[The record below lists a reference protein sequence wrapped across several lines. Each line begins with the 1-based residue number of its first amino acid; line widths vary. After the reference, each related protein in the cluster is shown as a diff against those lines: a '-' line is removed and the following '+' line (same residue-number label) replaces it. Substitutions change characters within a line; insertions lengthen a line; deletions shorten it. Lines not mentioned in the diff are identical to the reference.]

1 MKEEPHIPTDN
12 AREEELS
19 INYRAL
25 LQKCRIHWRWFVASV
40 AVCLAIAFVY
50 IRFTAPMYNVS
61 ASVLIQQEGKK
72 GGLGALSGGALGMLS
87 GLGGVSLSSSFDN
100 ELEIMQSRT
109 LLKKV
114 VTDLGLYISTSQRRL
129 LGYNIPLY
137 KTSPI
142 QVYMSPEEAAAL
154 ESGVKVNTTYTPEG
168 KLTAHIEYTPEGEDE
183 KQEMEKTFDKLPA
196 VLPTPVGVLSFTKND
211 SLLTE
216 MRKGVTGDIRLVTH
230 ITSPVDAAKAYK
242 ENLAVEGGKKTTIAQ
257 VSLPDND
264 KQRAT
269 DFINYLV
276 VCYNQDILD
285 EKGKVALK
293 TGDFIRER
301 MELIN
306 QELGATESEI
316 ARFKEK
322 AGLTNLEADAQLLL
336 QENAKY
342 EQLRI
347 ENQTQIRLI
356 EFLRDYIQNPTNA
369 DEVIPA
375 NVGLKEEKLTTAI
388 DEYNSLLA
396 ERRRLLR
403 TSSETNPA
411 VINLNDGIQTL
422 QKSIQTT
429 VASTLKGLQITQNDL
444 DRQMRQFTDRIN
456 SAPQQEREYINLARQ
471 QEIKNRLYLVLL
483 QQREENILSLG
494 LTTDTGRIVE
504 ETLADNSPVT
514 PKKKM
519 VALVALFLGLC
530 IPAGVIFL
538 RDSMGN
544 KIEKCVDIKSLT
556 NVLFLAELPHS
567 QQAPAKHL
575 AVHENQNGLMEEAFR
590 TLRTQLLF
598 QLDTTDKVILFTSAQ
613 GGEGTTFVASH
624 TAASLAFLGKKVV
637 VVDMNL
643 RRPGLPQ
650 YFSLSTDAKGMTDY
664 LNNPKQVRLLDL
676 VQPSAVH
683 ANLDVL
689 PGGALVTNSTELV
702 SQDVFADAILQLKEK
717 YDYVILDTAPLPLV
731 TDTVLIGRTADI
743 CVFVCRAGVT
753 PKSACDYLNTLS
765 REQKFPKLA
774 VLLNDVETF
783 GTPKVY
789 GQQ

>member
-1 MKEEPHIPTDN
+1 MKEEQNIPVNNEQD
-12 AREEELS
+12 ELT
-19 INYRAL
+19 IDYQAL
-25 LQKCRIHWRWFVASV
+25 LQKCLKHWHWFAASV
-40 AVCLAIAFVY
+40 LICLIIAFVY
-50 IRFTAPMYNVS
+50 LRYTAPVYNVS
-61 ASVLIQQEGKK
+61 ASVLIQQKDSK
-72 GGLGALSGGALGMLS
+72 GGLGAALSGGTLGMLS
-87 GLGGVSLSSSFDN
+87 GLGGISFSSNFDN

-114 VTDLGLYISTSQRRL
+114 VTDLGLYISTAQQRIT
-129 LGYNIPLY
+129 GYDIPLY

-142 QVYMSPEEAAAL
+142 QVYLSPEEATAL
-154 ESGVKVNTTYTPEG
+154 ESGVKVSTAYTPEG
-168 KLTAHIEYTPEGEDE
+168 KLTAHIEYVQEE
-183 KQEMEKTFDKLPA
+183 KEQEIEKTFDKLPA
-196 VLPTPVGVLSFTKND
+196 VFPTPVGVLSFTKND

-216 MRKGVTGDIRLVTH
+216 MREEENGDIKL
-230 ITSPVDAAKAYK
+230 ITYINSPIKVAKAYK
-242 ENLAVEGGKKTTIAQ
+242 ENLAIDGGKKTTIAQ
-257 VSLPDND
+257 VSLQDND
-264 KQRAT
+264 KQRAI
-269 DFINYLV
+269 DFVNYLV

-285 EKGKVALK
+285 EKGKVVLK
-293 TGDFIRER
+293 TSDFIRER
-301 MELIN
+301 MEVVN
-306 QELGATESEI
+306 QELSTTESEI
-316 ARFKEK
+316 ADFKQK
-322 AGLTNLEADAQLLL
+322 SGLTDLSADAQLVL
-336 QENAKY
+336 QESAKY
-342 EQLRI
+342 EQLRV
-347 ENQTQIRLI
+347 ENETQIRLV
-356 EFLRDYIQNPTNA
+356 EFLRDYIQNPAHA

-375 NVGLKEEKLTTAI
+375 NVGLKEEKLTAAI

-403 TSSETNPA
+403 TSSESNPA

-429 VASTLKGLQITQNDL
+429 VASTLKGLQIAQNDL
-444 DRQMRQFTDRIN
+444 ERQMRQFTDRIN

-471 QEIKNRLYLVLL
+471 QEIKSRLYLVLL

-504 ETLADNSPVT
+504 ETLADKKPVA
-514 PKKKM
+514 PKKKI
-519 VALVALFLGLC
+519 VALAALFLGLC

-538 RDSMGN
+538 RDSMGS
-544 KIEKCVDIKSLT
+544 KVEKGADIKGLT
-556 NVLFLAELPHS
+556 SVPFLTELPHN
-567 QQAPAKHL
+567 QQNQKGHL
-575 AVHENQNGLMEEAFR
+575 AVRENQNGPMEEAFR
-590 TLRTQLLF
+590 ALRTQLLY
-598 QLDTTDKVILFTSAQ
+598 QLDTTDKIILFASAQ
-613 GGEGTTFVASH
+613 GEEGTTFVASH

-664 LNNPKQVRLLDL
+664 LNAPKQVRLLDL

-689 PGGALVTNSTELV
+689 PGGALATNSTELV
-702 SQDVFADAILQLKEK
+702 GQEAFADAISQLKEK

-774 VLLNDVETF
+774 VLLNDVETY

-789 GQQ
+789 GQK

>member
-1 MKEEPHIPTDN
+1 MNEEQNTPLNNDQDEFTIDYQ
-12 AREEELS
+12 A
-19 INYRAL
+19 IW
-25 LQKCRIHWRWFVASV
+25 QKCIKHWRWFAASV
-40 AVCLAIAFVY
+40 LACLIIAFIY
-50 IRFTAPMYNVS
+50 LRYTAPMYNVT
-61 ASVLIQQEGKK
+61 AGVLIQQKDSK
-72 GGLGALSGGALGMLS
+72 GSLGGLSGGALGMLS
-87 GLGGVSLSSSFDN
+87 GFGGISFSSSFDN

-109 LLKKV
+109 LLKKA
-114 VTDLGLYISTSQRRL
+114 VTDLGLYISTAQRRL
-129 LGYNIPLY
+129 TGYNIPLY

-142 QVYMSPEEAAAL
+142 QVYLSPEEATAL
-154 ESGVKVNTTYTPEG
+154 EGGIKIKTTYTPEG
-168 KLTAHIEYTPEGEDE
+168 KLTAHIEYVQEE
-183 KQEMEKTFDKLPA
+183 KEQEIKKTFDKLPA
-196 VLPTPVGVLSFTKND
+196 IFSTPVGVLSFTKND
-211 SLLTE
+211 SLLAE
-216 MRKGVTGDIRLVTH
+216 MRKKENGNIKL
-230 ITSPVDAAKAYK
+230 ITYINSPIEVAKAYK
-242 ENLAVEGGKKTTIAQ
+242 ESLTIEGGKKTTIAQ
-257 VSLPDND
+257 VSLQNND
-264 KQRAT
+264 KQRAI

-285 EKGKVALK
+285 EKSKVVLQ
-293 TGDFIRER
+293 TSDFIRER
-301 MELIN
+301 MEVVN
-306 QELGATESEI
+306 QELSTTESEI
-316 ARFKEK
+316 ADFKQK
-322 AGLTNLEADAQLLL
+322 SGLTNLSADAQLVL
-336 QENAKY
+336 QESAKY
-342 EQLRI
+342 EQLRV
-347 ENQTQIRLI
+347 ENETQIRLV
-356 EFLRDYIQNPTNA
+356 EFLRDYIQNPAHT

-375 NVGLKEEKLTTAI
+375 NVGLKEEKLTAAI

-403 TSSETNPA
+403 TSSESNPA
-411 VINLNDGIQTL
+411 VISLNDGIQTM

-444 DRQMRQFTDRIN
+444 ERQMRQFTDRIS

-471 QEIKNRLYLVLL
+471 QEIKSRLYLVLL

-504 ETLADNSPVT
+504 ETLADNSPVG
-514 PKKKM
+514 PKKKI
-519 VALVALFLGLC
+519 VALAALFLGLC
-530 IPAGVIFL
+530 IPAGIIFL
-538 RDSMGN
+538 LDQFGTKIGSRSD
-544 KIEKCVDIKSLT
+544 IEKQT
-556 NVLFLAELPHS
+556 NIPFLAELPHN
-567 QQAPAKHL
+567 QQAPTNRLVISEK
-575 AVHENQNGLMEEAFR
+575 QNGPMEEAFR

-598 QLDTTDKVILFTSAQ
+598 QLAITDKVILFTSTQ
-613 GGEGTTFVASH
+613 GEEGTTFVASH

-643 RRPGLPQ
+643 RRPGLPS
-650 YFSLSTDAKGMTDY
+650 YFSLSPDAKGMTDY

-676 VQPSAVH
+676 VQPSAMH

-689 PGGALVTNSTELV
+689 PGGTLVTNSAELV
-702 SQDVFADAILQLKEK
+702 SQDAFADAIRQLKEK

>member
-1 MKEEPHIPTDN
+1 MKEEQNIPMND
-12 AREEELS
+12 EQDELT
-19 INYRAL
+19 IDYRAF
-25 LQKCRIHWRWFVASV
+25 LQKCLKRWRWFAASV
-40 AVCLAIAFVY
+40 LACLIIAFIY
-50 IRFTAPMYNVS
+50 LRYTAPVYNVT
-61 ASVLIQQEGKK
+61 AGVLIQQKDSK
-72 GGLGALSGGALGMLS
+72 GDLGAALSGGALGMLS
-87 GLGGVSLSSSFDN
+87 GLGDVSLSSSFDN

-114 VTDLGLYISTSQRRL
+114 VTDLGLYISTAQQRIT
-129 LGYNIPLY
+129 GYNVPLY

-142 QVYMSPEEAAAL
+142 QVYLSPEEATEL
-154 ESGVKVNTTYTPEG
+154 ESGIKVKTTYTLEG
-168 KLTAHIEYTPEGEDE
+168 KLTAHIEYIQEDE
-183 KQEMEKTFDKLPA
+183 EQEIEKTFDKLPA
-196 VLPTPVGVLSFTKND
+196 VFPTPVGVLSFTKND

-216 MRKGVTGDIRLVTH
+216 IQKKENRDIRL
-230 ITSPVDAAKAYK
+230 ITYINSPIEVAKAYK
-242 ENLAVEGGKKTTIAQ
+242 EKLSIEGGKNTTIAQ
-257 VSLPDND
+257 VGLQDNE
-264 KQRAT
+264 KQRAIN
-269 DFINYLV
+269 FVNYLV
-276 VCYNQDILD
+276 VCYNQDVLD
-285 EKGKVALK
+285 EKSKVVLK
-293 TGDFIRER
+293 TTDFIRER
-301 MELIN
+301 MEVVN
-306 QELGATESEI
+306 QELSTTESEI
-316 ARFKEK
+316 ADFKQK
-322 AGLTNLEADAQLLL
+322 AGLTNISADAELLL
-336 QENAKY
+336 QESAKY

-356 EFLRDYIQNPTNA
+356 EFLRDYIQNPDNA
-369 DEVIPA
+369 NEVIPA

-444 DRQMRQFTDRIN
+444 ERQMRQFTDRIS

-471 QEIKNRLYLVLL
+471 QEIKSRLYLVLL

-504 ETLADNSPVT
+504 ETLADNTPVS
-514 PKKKM
+514 PKKKI
-519 VALVALFLGLC
+519 VALAALFLGLY
-530 IPAGVIFL
+530 IPAGIIFL
-538 RDSMGN
+538 FDLFGTKMGSRSD
-544 KIEKCVDIKSLT
+544 IEKQTNIPFLT
-556 NVLFLAELPHS
+556 ELPHG
-567 QQAPAKHL
+567 QQIKADQL
-575 AVHENQNGLMEEAFR
+575 TVRENQNGLMEETFR
-590 TLRTQLLF
+590 ALRTQLLF
-598 QLDTTDKVILFTSAQ
+598 QLEAADKVILFTSAQ

-643 RRPGLPQ
+643 RRPGLPSC
-650 YFSLSTDAKGMTDY
+650 FSLSTDAKGMTDY

-689 PGGALVTNSTELV
+689 PGGALATNSTELV
-702 SQDVFADAILQLKEK
+702 GQEAFADAIRQLKEK
-717 YDYVILDTAPLPLV
+717 YDYIILDTAPLPLV

-753 PKSACDYLNTLS
+753 PKSTCNYLNTLS

-774 VLLNDVETF
+774 VLLSDVETF

>member
-1 MKEEPHIPTDN
+1 M
-12 AREEELS
+12 REEQNTFIDNTQDD
-19 INYRAL
+19 ININISYL
-25 LQKCRIHWRWFVASV
+25 HFLQKCRKHRRWFIVSMLI
-40 AVCLAIAFVY
+40 CIIIAIAY
-50 IRFTAPMYNVS
+50 IRYTAPVYKVS
-61 ASVLIQQEGKK
+61 TGVLIQQEGKK
-72 GGLGALSGGALGMLS
+72 SSLGGLSGGALSMLS
-87 GLGGVSLSSSFDN
+87 GLGGLSFSSSFDN
-100 ELEIMQSRT
+100 EVEIMQSHT

-114 VTDLGLYISTSQRRL
+114 VTDLGLYISTTQQRIT
-129 LGYNIPLY
+129 GYNVPLY
-137 KTSPI
+137 KTSPV
-142 QVYMSPEEAAAL
+142 QVYLSPEEATQL
-154 ESGVKVNTTYTPEG
+154 ESGVKIKITYTPKG
-168 KLTAHIEYTPEGEDE
+168 KLTAQIKFELEEE
-183 KQEMEKTFDKLPA
+183 EQEIEKTFDKLPA
-196 VLPTPVGVLSFTKND
+196 VFPTPIGVLSFTKND

-216 MRKGVTGDIRLVTH
+216 IRKKKSGDIRL
-230 ITSPVDAAKAYK
+230 ITYINSPIEAAKAYK
-242 ENLAVEGGKKTTIAQ
+242 ENLTMEGVPKTTIAQ
-257 VSLPDND
+257 INLLDTD

-269 DFINYLV
+269 DFVNYLV
-276 VCYNQDILD
+276 VCYNQDALD
-285 EKGKVALK
+285 EKSKVILK

-306 QELGATESEI
+306 KELSTTESEI
-316 ARFKEK
+316 ADFKQK
-322 AGLTNLEADAQLLL
+322 SGLTDITADAQLLL
-336 QENAKY
+336 QESAKY
-342 EQLRI
+342 EQLRV
-347 ENQTQIRLI
+347 ENQTQIRLV
-356 EFLRDYIQNPTNA
+356 EFLRDYIQNPAHA

-375 NVGLKEEKLTTAI
+375 NVGLKEEKLTAAI

-403 TSSETNPA
+403 TSSENNPA

-429 VASTLKGLQITQNDL
+429 VASTLKGLQIAQNDL
-444 DRQMRQFTDRIN
+444 ERQMRQFTDRIN

-471 QEIKNRLYLVLL
+471 QEIKSRLYLILL
-483 QQREENILSLG
+483 QQREENIFSLG

-504 ETLADNSPVT
+504 ETLPEKEPTT
-514 PKKKM
+514 PKKKI
-519 VALVALFLGLC
+519 VALAALFLGLC
-530 IPAGVIFL
+530 IPAGVILLLDQFG
-538 RDSMGN
+538 S
-544 KIEKCVDIKSLT
+544 KIEKRLDIEKQT
-556 NVLFLAELPHS
+556 NMPFLAELPHD
-567 QQAPAKHL
+567 QQAPTNHL
-575 AVHENQNGLMEEAFR
+575 IVRENQNGSMEEAFR

-598 QLDTTDKVILFTSAQ
+598 QLDTADKVILFTSAQ

-664 LNNPKQVRLLDL
+664 LNAPKQVRLLDL

-689 PGGALVTNSTELV
+689 PGGALATNATELV
-702 SQDVFADAILQLKEK
+702 GQEAFADAIRQLKEK

>member
-1 MKEEPHIPTDN
+1 MNEEQNTPLNNDQDEFTIDYQ
-12 AREEELS
+12 A
-19 INYRAL
+19 IW
-25 LQKCRIHWRWFVASV
+25 QKCIKHWRWFAASV
-40 AVCLAIAFVY
+40 LACLIIAFIY
-50 IRFTAPMYNVS
+50 LRYTAPMYNVT
-61 ASVLIQQEGKK
+61 AGVLIQQKDSK
-72 GGLGALSGGALGMLS
+72 GSLGGLSGGALGMLS
-87 GLGGVSLSSSFDN
+87 GFGGISFSSSFDN

-109 LLKKV
+109 LLKKA
-114 VTDLGLYISTSQRRL
+114 VTDLGLYISTAQRRL
-129 LGYNIPLY
+129 TGYNIPLY

-142 QVYMSPEEAAAL
+142 QVYLSPEEATAL
-154 ESGVKVNTTYTPEG
+154 EGGIKIKTTYTPEG
-168 KLTAHIEYTPEGEDE
+168 KLTAHIEYVQEE
-183 KQEMEKTFDKLPA
+183 KEQEIKKTFDKLPA
-196 VLPTPVGVLSFTKND
+196 IFSTPVGVLSFTKND
-211 SLLTE
+211 SLLAE
-216 MRKGVTGDIRLVTH
+216 MRKKENGNIKL
-230 ITSPVDAAKAYK
+230 ITYINSPIEVAKAYK
-242 ENLAVEGGKKTTIAQ
+242 ESLTIEGGKKTTIAQ
-257 VSLPDND
+257 VSLQNND
-264 KQRAT
+264 KQRAI

-285 EKGKVALK
+285 EKSKVVLK
-293 TGDFIRER
+293 TSDFIRER
-301 MELIN
+301 MEVVN
-306 QELGATESEI
+306 QELSTAESEI
-316 ARFKEK
+316 ADFKQK
-322 AGLTNLEADAQLLL
+322 AGLTDISADAELLL
-336 QENAKY
+336 QESAKY

-347 ENQTQIRLI
+347 ENQTQIRLV
-356 EFLRDYIQNPTNA
+356 EFLRDYIQDPAHA

-403 TSSETNPA
+403 TSSENNPA
-411 VINLNDGIQTL
+411 VINLNDGILTM

-444 DRQMRQFTDRIN
+444 ERQMRQFTDRIS

-471 QEIKNRLYLVLL
+471 QEIKSRLYLVLL

-504 ETLADNSPVT
+504 ETLADNAPVS
-514 PKKKM
+514 PKKKI
-519 VALVALFLGLC
+519 VALAALFLGLC

-538 RDSMGN
+538 FDQFGS
-544 KIEKCVDIKSLT
+544 KIGKRSDLEKQS
-556 NVLFLAELPHS
+556 NVPFLAELPHN
-567 QQAPAKHL
+567 QQNQKEHL
-575 AVHENQNGLMEEAFR
+575 AVRENQNGPMEEAFR

-598 QLDTTDKVILFTSAQ
+598 QLDTADKVILFTSAQ
-613 GGEGTTFVASH
+613 GEEGTTFVASH

-650 YFSLSTDAKGMTDY
+650 YFSLPTDAKGMTDY
-664 LNNPKQVRLLDL
+664 LNAPKQVRLLDL

-689 PGGALVTNSTELV
+689 PGGALATNSTELV
-702 SQDVFADAILQLKEK
+702 GQEAFADAIRQLKEK

-774 VLLNDVETF
+774 VLLNDVETY

>member
-1 MKEEPHIPTDN
+1 MKEEQKIPMND
-12 AREEELS
+12 EQDELT
-19 INYRAL
+19 IDYRAF
-25 LQKCRIHWRWFVASV
+25 LQKCLKRWRWFVASV
-40 AVCLAIAFVY
+40 LACLILAFIY
-50 IRFTAPMYNVS
+50 IRYTAPVYNVT
-61 ASVLIQQEGKK
+61 AGVLIQQKDSK
-72 GGLGALSGGALGMLS
+72 GSLGGLSGGALGMLS
-87 GLGGVSLSSSFDN
+87 GLGGISFSSSFDN

-114 VTDLGLYISTSQRRL
+114 VTDLGLYISTAQRRIT
-129 LGYNIPLY
+129 GYNIPLY
-137 KTSPI
+137 KTAPI
-142 QVYMSPEEAAAL
+142 QVYLSPEEATEL
-154 ESGVKVNTTYTPEG
+154 KSGVKVSTTYTPEG
-168 KLTAHIEYTPEGEDE
+168 KLTAHIEYV
-183 KQEMEKTFDKLPA
+183 QEEEEREIEKTFDKLPA
-196 VLPTPVGVLSFTKND
+196 VFPTPIGVLSFTKND

-216 MRKGVTGDIRLVTH
+216 MRKEESGDIRLITH
-230 ITSPVDAAKAYK
+230 INSPIDIAKAYK
-242 ENLAVEGGKKTTIAQ
+242 ENLSIDGGKKTTIAQ
-257 VSLPDND
+257 VSLQDND
-264 KQRAT
+264 KQRAI

-285 EKGKVALK
+285 EKSKVVLK
-293 TGDFIRER
+293 TSDFIRER
-301 MELIN
+301 MEVVN
-306 QELGATESEI
+306 QELSTAESEI
-316 ARFKEK
+316 ADFKQK
-322 AGLTNLEADAQLLL
+322 AGLTNISADAELLL
-336 QENAKY
+336 QESAKY

-356 EFLRDYIQNPTNA
+356 EFLRDYIQNPDNA
-369 DEVIPA
+369 NEVIPA

-702 SQDVFADAILQLKEK
+702 SQDVFADAIRQLKEK

>member
-1 MKEEPHIPTDN
+1 MKEEQNIPVNNEQD
-12 AREEELS
+12 ELT
-19 INYRAL
+19 IDYQAILR
-25 LQKCRIHWRWFVASV
+25 KCVKHWRWF
-40 AVCLAIAFVY
+40 AVCIPACLFVAFVY
-50 IRFTAPMYNVS
+50 LRYTTPVYNVT
-61 ASVLIQQEGKK
+61 AGVLIQQKDSK
-72 GGLGALSGGALGMLS
+72 GGLGAALSGGALGMLS

-114 VTDLGLYISTSQRRL
+114 ITDLGLYISTAQQRST
-129 LGYNIPLY
+129 GYDIPLY

-142 QVYMSPEEAAAL
+142 QVYLSPEEATAL
-154 ESGVKVNTTYTPEG
+154 EGGVKVKTTYTPEG
-168 KLTAHIEYTPEGEDE
+168 KLTAHIEYV
-183 KQEMEKTFDKLPA
+183 QEEEEQEIEKTFDKLPA
-196 VLPTPVGVLSFTKND
+196 VFPTPVGALSFTKND

-216 MRKGVTGDIRLVTH
+216 IRKEEKGNIRLITH
-230 ITSPVDAAKAYK
+230 INSPIEVAKAYK
-242 ENLAVEGGKKTTIAQ
+242 ESLTIEGGKKTTIAQ
-257 VSLPDND
+257 VSLQDND

-269 DFINYLV
+269 DFVNYLV
-276 VCYNQDILD
+276 ACYNQDILD
-285 EKGKVALK
+285 EKSKVVLK
-293 TGDFIRER
+293 TSDFIRER
-301 MELIN
+301 MEVVN
-306 QELGATESEI
+306 QELSSTESEI
-316 ARFKEK
+316 ADFKQK
-322 AGLTNLEADAQLLL
+322 SGLTDLSADAQLVL
-336 QENAKY
+336 QESAKY
-342 EQLRI
+342 EQLRV
-347 ENQTQIRLI
+347 ENQTQIRLV
-356 EFLRDYIQNPTNA
+356 EFLRDYIQDPAHA

-375 NVGLKEEKLTTAI
+375 NVGLQEGKLTAAI

-403 TSSETNPA
+403 TSSESNPA
-411 VINLNDGIQTL
+411 VINLNDGIQTM

-444 DRQMRQFTDRIN
+444 ERQMRQFTDRIS

-471 QEIKNRLYLVLL
+471 QEIKSRLYLILL

-504 ETLADNSPVT
+504 EALPDKDPVS
-514 PKKKM
+514 PKKKII
-519 VALVALFLGLC
+519 ALAALFLGLC
-530 IPAGVIFL
+530 IPAGIIFL
-538 RDSMGN
+538 LDQFGS
-544 KIEKCVDIKSLT
+544 KIEKRSDIEKQAHVPFLT
-556 NVLFLAELPHS
+556 ELPHNLLN
-567 QQAPAKHL
+567 QRDYL
-575 AVHENQNGLMEEAFR
+575 VVRENQNGPIEEAFR

-598 QLDTTDKVILFTSAQ
+598 QLGATDKVILFTSAQ
-613 GGEGTTFVASH
+613 GEEGTTFVASH

-643 RRPGLPQ
+643 RCPGLPQ

-664 LNNPKQVRLLDL
+664 LNAPKQVRLLDL

-689 PGGALVTNSTELV
+689 PGGALVTNSAELV
-702 SQDVFADAILQLKEK
+702 SQEAFADAIRQLKEK

>member
-1 MKEEPHIPTDN
+1 
-12 AREEELS
+12 
-19 INYRAL
+19 
-25 LQKCRIHWRWFVASV
+25 
-40 AVCLAIAFVY
+40 
-50 IRFTAPMYNVS
+50 
-61 ASVLIQQEGKK
+61 
-72 GGLGALSGGALGMLS
+72 MLS
-87 GLGGVSLSSSFDN
+87 GLGGISFSSSFDN

-114 VTDLGLYISTSQRRL
+114 VTDLGLYISTAQRRIT
-129 LGYNIPLY
+129 GYNIPLY
-137 KTSPI
+137 KTAPI
-142 QVYMSPEEAAAL
+142 QVYLSPEEATEL
-154 ESGVKVNTTYTPEG
+154 KSGVKVSTTYTPEG
-168 KLTAHIEYTPEGEDE
+168 KLTAHIEYV
-183 KQEMEKTFDKLPA
+183 QEEEEREIEKTFDKLPA
-196 VLPTPVGVLSFTKND
+196 VFPTPIGVLSFTKND

-216 MRKGVTGDIRLVTH
+216 MRKEESGDIRLITH
-230 ITSPVDAAKAYK
+230 INSPIDIAKAYK
-242 ENLAVEGGKKTTIAQ
+242 ENLSIDGGKKTTIAQ
-257 VSLPDND
+257 VSLQDND
-264 KQRAT
+264 KQRAI

-285 EKGKVALK
+285 EKSKVVLK
-293 TGDFIRER
+293 TSDFIRER
-301 MELIN
+301 MEVVN
-306 QELGATESEI
+306 QELSTAESEI
-316 ARFKEK
+316 ADFKQK
-322 AGLTNLEADAQLLL
+322 AGLTNISADAELLL
-336 QENAKY
+336 QESAKY

-356 EFLRDYIQNPTNA
+356 EFLRDYIQNPDNA
-369 DEVIPA
+369 NEVIPA

-411 VINLNDGIQTL
+411 VINLNDGIQTM

-444 DRQMRQFTDRIN
+444 ERQMRQFTDRIN
-456 SAPQQEREYINLARQ
+456 SAPQQEKEYINLARQ
-471 QEIKNRLYLVLL
+471 QEIKSRLYLVLL

-504 ETLADNSPVT
+504 ETLADNAPVS

-519 VALVALFLGLC
+519 VALAALFLGLC

-538 RDSMGN
+538 FDQFGS
-544 KIEKCVDIKSLT
+544 KIGKRSDLEKQS
-556 NVLFLAELPHS
+556 NVPFLAELPHNL
-567 QQAPAKHL
+567 QNQKGHL
-575 AVHENQNGLMEEAFR
+575 AVRENQNGPMEEAFR
-590 TLRTQLLF
+590 ALRTQLLY
-598 QLDTTDKVILFTSAQ
+598 QLSTTDKVILFTSAQ
-613 GGEGTTFVASH
+613 GNEGTTFVASH

-664 LNNPKQVRLLDL
+664 LNAPKQVRLLDL

-689 PGGALVTNSTELV
+689 PGGALATNSTELV
-702 SQDVFADAILQLKEK
+702 GQEAFEDAIRQLKEK

-731 TDTVLIGRTADI
+731 TDTVLIGRTADS

>member
-1 MKEEPHIPTDN
+1 MKEEQNIPMND
-12 AREEELS
+12 EQDELT
-19 INYRAL
+19 INFQAL
-25 LQKCRIHWRWFVASV
+25 LQKCLKHWRWFAASV
-40 AVCLAIAFVY
+40 LVCLIIAFIY
-50 IRFTAPMYNVS
+50 LRYTAPVYNVT
-61 ASVLIQQEGKK
+61 AGVLIQQKDSK
-72 GGLGALSGGALGMLS
+72 GSLGSLSGGALGMLS

-114 VTDLGLYISTSQRRL
+114 VTDLGLYISTAQQRIT
-129 LGYNIPLY
+129 GYDIPLY
-137 KTSPI
+137 KISPI
-142 QVYMSPEEAAAL
+142 QVYLSPEEATAL
-154 ESGVKVNTTYTPEG
+154 EGDVKIKTTYTKEG
-168 KLTAHIEYTPEGEDE
+168 KLTAHIEYILEEE
-183 KQEMEKTFDKLPA
+183 REIEKTFDRLPA
-196 VLPTPVGVLSFTKND
+196 FFPTPVGVLSFTKND

-216 MRKGVTGDIRLVTH
+216 IRKKESGDIRLVTY
-230 ITSPVDAAKAYK
+230 INSPIEVAKNYK
-242 ENLAVEGGKKTTIAQ
+242 ESLTIEGGKKTTIAQ
-257 VSLPDND
+257 VSLQDND
-264 KQRAT
+264 KQRAI
-269 DFINYLV
+269 DFVNYLI

-285 EKGKVALK
+285 EKSKVVLK
-293 TGDFIRER
+293 TTDFIRER
-301 MELIN
+301 MEVVN
-306 QELGATESEI
+306 QELSTTESEI
-316 ARFKEK
+316 ADFKQK
-322 AGLTNLEADAQLLL
+322 AGLTNISADAELLL
-336 QENAKY
+336 QESAKY

-347 ENQTQIRLI
+347 ENQTQIRLV
-356 EFLRDYIQNPTNA
+356 EFLRDYIQDPANA
-369 DEVIPA
+369 NEVIPA

-403 TSSETNPA
+403 TSSESNPA

-444 DRQMRQFTDRIN
+444 ERQMRQFTDRIS
-456 SAPQQEREYINLARQ
+456 SAPQQEKEYINLARQ
-471 QEIKNRLYLVLL
+471 QEIKSRLYLILL

-504 ETLADNSPVT
+504 ETLADNAPVS

-519 VALVALFLGLC
+519 VALAALFLGLC
-530 IPAGVIFL
+530 IPAGIIFL
-538 RDSMGN
+538 LDLFGTKIGKRSD
-544 KIEKCVDIKSLT
+544 IEKRT
-556 NVLFLAELPHS
+556 NIPFLAELPHNR
-567 QQAPAKHL
+567 QPLTKHL
-575 AVHENQNGLMEEAFR
+575 VVQENQNGPMEDAFR
-590 TLRTQLLF
+590 ALRTQLLF

-613 GGEGTTFVASH
+613 GEEGTTFVASH

-643 RRPGLPQ
+643 RCPGLPQ

-664 LNNPKQVRLLDL
+664 LNNPKQVHLLDL

-689 PGGALVTNSTELV
+689 PGGALVANSTELV
-702 SQDVFADAILQLKEK
+702 SQDAFEDAIRLLKEK

-731 TDTVLIGRTADI
+731 TDTVLIGRTADS

>member
-1 MKEEPHIPTDN
+1 MKEEQNIPVNNEQD
-12 AREEELS
+12 ELT
-19 INYRAL
+19 IDYQAL
-25 LQKCRIHWRWFVASV
+25 LQKCLKHWRCFVVSV
-40 AVCLAIAFVY
+40 LACLILAFIY
-50 IRFTAPMYNVS
+50 IRYTAPVYNIT
-61 ASVLIQQEGKK
+61 AGVLIQQKDQK
-72 GGLGALSGGALGMLS
+72 SSLGAALSGGALGMLS

-114 VTDLGLYISTSQRRL
+114 VTDLGLYISTAQRRIT
-129 LGYNIPLY
+129 GYNIPLY

-142 QVYMSPEEAAAL
+142 QVYMSPEEATEL
-154 ESGVKVNTTYTPEG
+154 ESGVKIKTTYTPEG
-168 KLTAHIEYTPEGEDE
+168 KLTAQIEFELKEE
-183 KQEMEKTFDKLPA
+183 EQEIEKTFDKLPA
-196 VLPTPVGVLSFTKND
+196 VFSTPVGVLSFTKND

-216 MRKGVTGDIRLVTH
+216 MRKEESGDIRL
-230 ITSPVDAAKAYK
+230 ITYINSPIDVAKAYK
-242 ENLAVEGGKKTTIAQ
+242 ENLAIEGGKKTTIAQ
-257 VSLPDND
+257 VSLQDND
-264 KQRAT
+264 KQRAI

-285 EKGKVALK
+285 EKSKVVLQ
-293 TGDFIRER
+293 TSDFIRER
-301 MELIN
+301 MEVVN
-306 QELGATESEI
+306 QELSTTESEI
-316 ARFKEK
+316 ADFKQK
-322 AGLTNLEADAQLLL
+322 SGLTDLSADAQLVL
-336 QENAKY
+336 QESAKY
-342 EQLRI
+342 EQLRV
-347 ENQTQIRLI
+347 ENETQIRLV
-356 EFLRDYIQNPTNA
+356 EFLRDYIQNPAHA

-375 NVGLKEEKLTTAI
+375 NVGLKEEKLTAAI

-403 TSSETNPA
+403 TSSESNPA

-429 VASTLKGLQITQNDL
+429 VASTLKGLQIAQNDL
-444 DRQMRQFTDRIN
+444 ERQMRQFTDRIN

-471 QEIKNRLYLVLL
+471 QEIKSRLYLVLL

-504 ETLADNSPVT
+504 ETLADKDPAS
-514 PKKKM
+514 PKKKI

-530 IPAGVIFL
+530 IPTGVIFL
-538 RDSMGN
+538 RDSLSN
-544 KIEKCVDIKSLT
+544 KIGNRSDIKNLT
-556 NVLFLAELPHS
+556 DTPLLAELPHN
-567 QQAPAKHL
+567 QQVQTNHL
-575 AVHENQNGLMEEAFR
+575 VVRENQNGPMEEAFR
-590 TLRTQLLF
+590 TLRTQLLY
-598 QLDTTDKVILFTSAQ
+598 QLGITDKVILFTSSQ
-613 GGEGTTFVASH
+613 GEEGTTFVASH

-643 RRPGLPQ
+643 RRPGLPS
-650 YFSLSTDAKGMTDY
+650 YFSLSTDVKGMTDY
-664 LNNPKQVRLLDL
+664 LNAPKQVRLLDL

-689 PGGALVTNSTELV
+689 PGGALATNSTELV
-702 SQDVFADAILQLKEK
+702 GQEAFADAIRQLKEK

-731 TDTVLIGRTADI
+731 TDTVLIGRTADS

-789 GQQ
+789 GQK

>member
-1 MKEEPHIPTDN
+1 MKEEQNIPESDEQDVL
-12 AREEELS
+12 A
-19 INYRAL
+19 INYQPL
-25 LQKCRIHWRWFVASV
+25 LQKCVKHWRWFVVSILT
-40 AVCLAIAFVY
+40 CLIIAFVY
-50 IRFTAPMYNVS
+50 IRYTTPVYNVS
-61 ASVLIQQEGKK
+61 ASVLIQQKDSK
-72 GGLGALSGGALGMLS
+72 GSLGGLSGGALGMLS
-87 GLGGVSLSSSFDN
+87 GLGSISFSSSFDN

-114 VTDLGLYISTSQRRL
+114 VTDLGLYISTAQRRIT
-129 LGYNIPLY
+129 GYNIPLY

-142 QVYMSPEEAAAL
+142 QVYLSPEEAIVL
-154 ESGVKVNTTYTPEG
+154 KNGVKVKSTYTPKG
-168 KLTAHIEYTPEGEDE
+168 KLTVHIEYA
-183 KQEMEKTFDKLPA
+183 QEEEVQEIEKTFDKLPA
-196 VLPTPVGVLSFTKND
+196 VFPTPVGVLSFTKND

-216 MRKGVTGDIRLVTH
+216 MRKKEKGDIRLVTY
-230 ITSPVDAAKAYK
+230 ISSPIEAAKAYK
-242 ENLAVEGGKKTTIAQ
+242 EKLSIEGGKKTTIAQ
-257 VSLPDND
+257 VSLQDND

-269 DFINYLV
+269 DFVNYLV

-285 EKGKVALK
+285 EKSKVVLK
-293 TGDFIRER
+293 TSDFIRER
-301 MELIN
+301 MEVVN
-306 QELGATESEI
+306 QELSTAESEI
-316 ARFKEK
+316 ADFKQK
-322 AGLTNLEADAQLLL
+322 AGLTNISADAELLL
-336 QENAKY
+336 QESAKY
-342 EQLRI
+342 EQLRV
-347 ENQTQIRLI
+347 ENETQIRLV
-356 EFLRDYIQNPTNA
+356 EFLRDYIQNPANA
-369 DEVIPA
+369 NEVIPA
-375 NVGLKEEKLTTAI
+375 NVGLQEGKLTTAI
-388 DEYNSLLA
+388 DQYNSLLA

-403 TSSETNPA
+403 TSSESNPA

-444 DRQMRQFTDRIN
+444 ERQMRQFTDRIN
-456 SAPQQEREYINLARQ
+456 SAPQQEKEYINLARQ
-471 QEIKNRLYLVLL
+471 QEIKSRLYLVLL

-504 ETLADNSPVT
+504 ETLADKYPVS

-519 VALVALFLGLC
+519 VALAALFLGLC
-530 IPAGVIFL
+530 TPIGIIFL
-538 RDSMGN
+538 LDQFGN
-544 KIEKCVDIKSLT
+544 KIEKCSDIKSLT
-556 NVLFLAELPHS
+556 YTPLLAELPHNR
-567 QQAPAKHL
+567 QTPTKHL
-575 AVHENQNGLMEEAFR
+575 AIRENQNGPMEEAFR
-590 TLRTQLLF
+590 TLRTQLLY
-598 QLDTTDKVILFTSAQ
+598 QLGTTDKVILFTSAQ

-650 YFSLSTDAKGMTDY
+650 YFSLSTDTKGMTDY
-664 LNNPKQVRLLDL
+664 LNAPKQVRLLDL

-689 PGGALVTNSTELV
+689 PGGALATNSTELV
-702 SQDVFADAILQLKEK
+702 GQEAFADAISQLKEK

-774 VLLNDVETF
+774 VLLNDVETY

-789 GQQ
+789 GQK

>member
-1 MKEEPHIPTDN
+1 MKEEQNIPMN
-12 AREEELS
+12 NEQEELT
-19 INYRAL
+19 INYQAL
-25 LQKCRIHWRWFVASV
+25 LQKCLKHWRWFVVSV
-40 AVCLAIAFVY
+40 LTCLIIAFTY
-50 IRFTAPMYNVS
+50 IRYTAPMYNIT
-61 ASVLIQQEGKK
+61 ASVLIQQKDSK
-72 GGLGALSGGALGMLS
+72 GGLGAALSGGALGMLS
-87 GLGGVSLSSSFDN
+87 GLGGVSLSSNFDN
-100 ELEIMQSRT
+100 EVEIMQSRT

-114 VTDLGLYISTSQRRL
+114 VTDLGLYISTVQRRFT
-129 LGYNIPLY
+129 GYNIPLY

-142 QVYMSPEEAAAL
+142 QVYLSPEEATKL
-154 ESGVKVNTTYTPEG
+154 ESGIKIKTSYTPEG
-168 KLTAHIEYTPEGEDE
+168 KLTAQIEFELEEE
-183 KQEMEKTFDKLPA
+183 KQEIEKTFDKLPA
-196 VLPTPVGVLSFTKND
+196 VFPTPVGVLSFTKND

-216 MRKGVTGDIRLVTH
+216 MRKKEKGDIRLITH
-230 ITSPVDAAKAYK
+230 IYSPIGVAKAYK
-242 ENLAVEGGKKTTIAQ
+242 ESLSIEGGKKTTIAQ
-257 VSLPDND
+257 VSLQNND

-276 VCYNQDILD
+276 VCYNQDVLD
-285 EKGKVALK
+285 EKSKVVLK
-293 TGDFIRER
+293 TTDFIHER
-301 MELIN
+301 MEVVN
-306 QELGATESEI
+306 QELSTTESEI
-316 ARFKEK
+316 ADFKQK
-322 AGLTNLEADAQLLL
+322 AGLTNISADAELLL
-336 QENAKY
+336 QESAKY
-342 EQLRI
+342 EQLRV
-347 ENQTQIRLI
+347 ENETQIRLV
-356 EFLRDYIQNPTNA
+356 EFLRDYIQNPAHA

-375 NVGLKEEKLTTAI
+375 NVGLQEGKLTTAI

-403 TSSETNPA
+403 TSSESNPA
-411 VINLNDGIQTL
+411 VISLNDGIQTL

-429 VASTLKGLQITQNDL
+429 VASTLKGLQIAQNDL
-444 DRQMRQFTDRIN
+444 ERQMRQFTDRIN
-456 SAPQQEREYINLARQ
+456 SAPQQEKEYINLARQ
-471 QEIKNRLYLVLL
+471 QEIKSRLYLVLL

-504 ETLADNSPVT
+504 ETLADNSPVG

-519 VALVALFLGLC
+519 VALAALFLGLC

-538 RDSMGN
+538 LDQFGN
-544 KIEKCVDIKSLT
+544 KIEKCSDIKSLT
-556 NVLFLAELPHS
+556 NAPYLVQLPHS
-567 QQAPAKHL
+567 QHQNQKDNL
-575 AVHENQNGLMEEAFR
+575 VVQEKQNGPMEEAFR
-590 TLRTQLLF
+590 SLRTQLLF

-613 GGEGTTFVASH
+613 GEEGTTFVASH

-643 RRPGLPQ
+643 RRPSLPS

-689 PGGALVTNSTELV
+689 PGGSLVANSAELV
-702 SQDVFADAILQLKEK
+702 SQDAFEDAIHQLKEK

-774 VLLNDVETF
+774 VLLNDVEIF

>member
-1 MKEEPHIPTDN
+1 MKEEQNIPMND
-12 AREEELS
+12 EQDELT
-19 INYRAL
+19 IDYRML
-25 LQKCRIHWRWFVASV
+25 LHKCLKHWRWFVASV
-40 AVCLAIAFVY
+40 LACLILAFIY
-50 IRFTAPMYNVS
+50 IRYTAPVYNVT
-61 ASVLIQQEGKK
+61 AGVLIQQKDQK
-72 GGLGALSGGALGMLS
+72 GSLGAALSGGALGMLS

-100 ELEIMQSRT
+100 EVEIMQSRT

-114 VTDLGLYISTSQRRL
+114 VTDLGLYISTAQHRIT
-129 LGYNIPLY
+129 GYNIPLY

-142 QVYMSPEEAAAL
+142 QVYLSPEEATEL
-154 ESGVKVNTTYTPEG
+154 ENGVKIKTTYTPEG
-168 KLTAHIEYTPEGEDE
+168 KLTAHIEYV
-183 KQEMEKTFDKLPA
+183 QEEEEQEIEKTFDKLPA
-196 VLPTPVGVLSFTKND
+196 VFPTPVGVLSFTKSD

-216 MRKGVTGDIRLVTH
+216 IRKKESGDIRLVTY
-230 ITSPVDAAKAYK
+230 ISSPIEAAKAYK
-242 ENLAVEGGKKTTIAQ
+242 ENLTIEGGKKTTIAQ
-257 VSLPDND
+257 VSLQDND

-269 DFINYLV
+269 DFVNYLV

-285 EKGKVALK
+285 EKSKVVLK
-293 TGDFIRER
+293 TSEFIRER
-301 MELIN
+301 MEVVN
-306 QELGATESEI
+306 QELSTTESEI
-316 ARFKEK
+316 ADFKQK
-322 AGLTNLEADAQLLL
+322 SGLTDLSADAQLLL
-336 QENAKY
+336 QESAKY
-342 EQLRI
+342 EQLRV
-347 ENQTQIRLI
+347 ENETQIRLV
-356 EFLRDYIQNPTNA
+356 EFLRDYIQNPANA
-369 DEVIPA
+369 NEVIPA

-403 TSSETNPA
+403 TSSESNPA
-411 VINLNDGIQTL
+411 VINLNDGIQTM

-444 DRQMRQFTDRIN
+444 EHQMRQFTDRIN

-471 QEIKNRLYLVLL
+471 QEIKSRLYLVLL

-504 ETLADNSPVT
+504 ETLTDKYPVS
-514 PKKKM
+514 PKKKI
-519 VALVALFLGLC
+519 VALAALFLGLC

-538 RDSMGN
+538 FDQFGSKIGKRLD
-544 KIEKCVDIKSLT
+544 IEKQSNIP
-556 NVLFLAELPHS
+556 FLAELPHN
-567 QQAPAKHL
+567 QQVQTNHL
-575 AVHENQNGLMEEAFR
+575 AVQENQNGPMEEAFR

-613 GGEGTTFVASH
+613 GNEGTTFVASH

-643 RRPGLPQ
+643 RRPGLPSC
-650 YFSLSTDAKGMTDY
+650 FSLPTDAKGMTDY
-664 LNNPKQVRLLDL
+664 LNAPKQVRLLDL

-683 ANLDVL
+683 ANLDIL
-689 PGGALVTNSTELV
+689 PGGALATNSTELV
-702 SQDVFADAILQLKEK
+702 GQEAFADAIRQLKEK

-731 TDTVLIGRTADI
+731 TDTVLIGRTADS

>member
-1 MKEEPHIPTDN
+1 MKEEQNIPMNDEQDVLTID
-12 AREEELS
+12 
-19 INYRAL
+19 YRAL
-25 LQKCRIHWRWFVASV
+25 LQKCLKHWRWFAASV
-40 AVCLAIAFVY
+40 LVCLIIAFIYLRYTTPV
-50 IRFTAPMYNVS
+50 YNVT
-61 ASVLIQQEGKK
+61 AGVLIQQKDSK
-72 GGLGALSGGALGMLS
+72 GGLGAALSGGALGMLS

-114 VTDLGLYISTSQRRL
+114 VSDLGLYISTAQRRIT
-129 LGYNIPLY
+129 GYDIPLY

-142 QVYMSPEEAAAL
+142 QVYLSPEEATEL
-154 ESGVKVNTTYTPEG
+154 ESGVKVRTTYTPEG
-168 KLTAHIEYTPEGEDE
+168 KLIAHIEYI
-183 KQEMEKTFDKLPA
+183 QEEEEQEIEKTFDKLPA
-196 VLPTPVGVLSFTKND
+196 VFPTPVGVLSFTKND

-216 MRKGVTGDIRLVTH
+216 MRKKENGNIKL
-230 ITSPVDAAKAYK
+230 ITSINSPVETAKAYK
-242 ENLAVEGGKKTTIAQ
+242 ERLTIEGGKKTTIAQ
-257 VSLPDND
+257 VNLQDND

-269 DFINYLV
+269 DFVNYLV

-285 EKGKVALK
+285 EKSKVVLK
-293 TGDFIRER
+293 TTDFIRER
-301 MELIN
+301 MEVVN
-306 QELGATESEI
+306 QELSTTESEI
-316 ARFKEK
+316 ADFKQK
-322 AGLTNLEADAQLLL
+322 AGLTNISADAELLL
-336 QENAKY
+336 QESAKY

-347 ENQTQIRLI
+347 ENQTQIRLV
-356 EFLRDYIQNPTNA
+356 EFLRDYIQDPAHA

-388 DEYNSLLA
+388 DAYNSLLA

-403 TSSETNPA
+403 TSSESNPA

-444 DRQMRQFTDRIN
+444 ERQMRQFTDRIN

-471 QEIKNRLYLVLL
+471 QEIKSRLYLVLL

-504 ETLADNSPVT
+504 ETLADNIPVS
-514 PKKKM
+514 PKKKI
-519 VALVALFLGLC
+519 VALAALFLGLC
-530 IPAGVIFL
+530 IPAGIIFL
-538 RDSMGN
+538 LDLFGTKMRNRSD
-544 KIEKCVDIKSLT
+544 IEKQTIMPFLT
-556 NVLFLAELPHS
+556 ELPHD
-567 QQAPAKHL
+567 QQAL
-575 AVHENQNGLMEEAFR
+575 TNRLVVRENQNGPMEEAFR

-613 GGEGTTFVASH
+613 GEEGTTFVASH

-643 RRPGLPQ
+643 RRPGLPSC
-650 YFSLSTDAKGMTDY
+650 FSLSTDAKGMTDY
-664 LNNPKQVRLLDL
+664 LNAPKQVRLLDL

-689 PGGALVTNSTELV
+689 PGGALVTNSAELV
-702 SQDVFADAILQLKEK
+702 SQDAFADAIRQLKEK

-731 TDTVLIGRTADI
+731 TDTVLIGRTADS

>member
-1 MKEEPHIPTDN
+1 MKEEQNIPMND
-12 AREEELS
+12 EQDELT
-19 INYRAL
+19 IDYRAL
-25 LQKCRIHWRWFVASV
+25 LQKCLKHWRWFAASV
-40 AVCLAIAFVY
+40 LACLIIAFIY
-50 IRFTAPMYNVS
+50 LRYTAPVYNVT
-61 ASVLIQQEGKK
+61 AGVLIQQKDSK
-72 GGLGALSGGALGMLS
+72 GGLGAALSGGALGMLS

-114 VTDLGLYISTSQRRL
+114 VSDLGLYISTAQRRIT
-129 LGYNIPLY
+129 GYDIPLY

-142 QVYMSPEEAAAL
+142 QVYLSPEEATEL
-154 ESGVKVNTTYTPEG
+154 ESGIKVKTTYTPEG
-168 KLTAHIEYTPEGEDE
+168 KLTAHIEYV
-183 KQEMEKTFDKLPA
+183 QEEEEQEIEKTFDKLPA
-196 VLPTPVGVLSFTKND
+196 VFPTPVGVLSFTKND

-216 MRKGVTGDIRLVTH
+216 IRKKESGDIRLVTY
-230 ITSPVDAAKAYK
+230 INSPIEVAKAYK
-242 ENLAVEGGKKTTIAQ
+242 ESLTIEGGKKTTIAQ
-257 VSLPDND
+257 VDLQDND

-285 EKGKVALK
+285 EKSKVVLQ
-293 TGDFIRER
+293 TSDFIRER
-301 MELIN
+301 MEVVN
-306 QELGATESEI
+306 QELSSTESEI
-316 ARFKEK
+316 ADFKQK
-322 AGLTNLEADAQLLL
+322 AGLTDLSADAKLLL
-336 QENAKY
+336 EESAKY

-356 EFLRDYIQNPTNA
+356 EFLRDYIQNPDNA
-369 DEVIPA
+369 NEVIPA

-403 TSSETNPA
+403 TSSESNPA
-411 VINLNDGIQTL
+411 VINLNDGIQTM

-444 DRQMRQFTDRIN
+444 ERQMRQFTDRIS
-456 SAPQQEREYINLARQ
+456 SAPQQEKEYINLARQ
-471 QEIKNRLYLVLL
+471 QEIKSKLYLVLL

-504 ETLADNSPVT
+504 ETLADKKPVA

-519 VALVALFLGLC
+519 VALAALFIGLC

-538 RDSMGN
+538 RDSMGS
-544 KIEKCVDIKSLT
+544 KVEKGADIKGLT
-556 NVLFLAELPHS
+556 SVPFLTELPHN
-567 QQAPAKHL
+567 QQNQKGHL
-575 AVHENQNGLMEEAFR
+575 AVRENQNGPMEEAFR

-598 QLDTTDKVILFTSAQ
+598 QLDTADKVILFTSAQ
-613 GGEGTTFVASH
+613 GSEGTTFVASH

-643 RRPGLPQ
+643 RRPGLPS
-650 YFSLSTDAKGMTDY
+650 YFSLSTDVKGMTDY
-664 LNNPKQVRLLDL
+664 LNAPKQVRLLDL

-689 PGGALVTNSTELV
+689 PGGALATNSTELV
-702 SQDVFADAILQLKEK
+702 GQEAFADAISQLKEK

-731 TDTVLIGRTADI
+731 TDTVLIGRTADS

>member
-1 MKEEPHIPTDN
+1 MKEEQNIPMNNEQD
-12 AREEELS
+12 ELT
-19 INYRAL
+19 IDYQAL
-25 LQKCRIHWRWFVASV
+25 LQQCLKYWRWFVVSV
-40 AVCLAIAFVY
+40 VTCLIIAFIY
-50 IRFTAPMYNVS
+50 IRYTAPVYNV
-61 ASVLIQQEGKK
+61 AAGVLIQQQESK
-72 GGLGALSGGALGMLS
+72 GGLGAALSGGALGMLS

-114 VTDLGLYISTSQRRL
+114 VTDLGLYISTAQRRIT
-129 LGYNIPLY
+129 GYNIPLY

-142 QVYMSPEEAAAL
+142 QVYLSPEEATEL
-154 ESGVKVNTTYTPEG
+154 ESGIKIKTTYTPEG
-168 KLTAHIEYTPEGEDE
+168 KLTAHIEYV
-183 KQEMEKTFDKLPA
+183 QEEEEREIEKTFDKLPA
-196 VLPTPVGVLSFTKND
+196 VFPTPIGVLSFTKND

-216 MRKGVTGDIRLVTH
+216 MRKEESGNIKL
-230 ITSPVDAAKAYK
+230 ITYINSPIEVAKVYK
-242 ENLAVEGGKKTTIAQ
+242 ENLGIEGGKKNTIAQ
-257 VSLPDND
+257 VSLQDND
-264 KQRAT
+264 KQRAI

-285 EKGKVALK
+285 EKSKVVLK
-293 TGDFIRER
+293 TSDFIRER
-301 MELIN
+301 MEVVN
-306 QELGATESEI
+306 QELSSTESEI
-316 ARFKEK
+316 ADFKQK
-322 AGLTNLEADAQLLL
+322 SGLTNISADAELLL
-336 QENAKY
+336 QESAKY

-347 ENQTQIRLI
+347 ENQTQIRLV
-356 EFLRDYIQNPTNA
+356 EFLRDYIQDPANA
-369 DEVIPA
+369 NEVIPA
-375 NVGLKEEKLTTAI
+375 NVGLQEEKLTTAI
-388 DEYNSLLA
+388 DQYNSLLA

-403 TSSETNPA
+403 TSSESNPA

-429 VASTLKGLQITQNDL
+429 VASTLKGLQIAQNDL
-444 DRQMRQFTDRIN
+444 ERQMRQFTDRIN
-456 SAPQQEREYINLARQ
+456 SAPQQEKEYINLARQ
-471 QEIKNRLYLVLL
+471 QEIKSRLYLVLL
-483 QQREENILSLG
+483 QQREENIFSLG
-494 LTTDTGRIVE
+494 LTHDSGRIIE
-504 ETLADNSPVT
+504 ETLAEKYPVT
-514 PKKKM
+514 PQKKM
-519 VALVALFLGLC
+519 VVLVALFLGLC
-530 IPAGVIFL
+530 IPVGIIFL
-538 RDSMGN
+538 LNQFGN
-544 KIEKCVDIKSLT
+544 KVEKYSDIKNLT
-556 NVLFLAELPHS
+556 NVLFLTELPHS
-567 QQAPAKHL
+567 QQNQKNHL
-575 AVHENQNGLMEEAFR
+575 AVRENQNGPMEEAFR

-598 QLDTTDKVILFTSAQ
+598 QLDATDKVILFTSTQ

-643 RRPGLPQ
+643 RRPGLPS
-650 YFSLSTDAKGMTDY
+650 YFSLPTDAKGMTDY
-664 LNNPKQVRLLDL
+664 LNAPKQVRLPDL

-689 PGGALVTNSTELV
+689 PGGALATNATELV
-702 SQDVFADAILQLKEK
+702 GQEAFADAIRQLKEK

-743 CVFVCRAGVT
+743 CVFICRAGVT

>member
-1 MKEEPHIPTDN
+1 
-12 AREEELS
+12 
-19 INYRAL
+19 
-25 LQKCRIHWRWFVASV
+25 
-40 AVCLAIAFVY
+40 
-50 IRFTAPMYNVS
+50 
-61 ASVLIQQEGKK
+61 
-72 GGLGALSGGALGMLS
+72 MLS
-87 GLGGVSLSSSFDN
+87 GLGGVSLSSSFNN

-114 VTDLGLYISTSQRRL
+114 VTDLGLYISTAQRRIT
-129 LGYNIPLY
+129 GYNIPLY

-142 QVYMSPEEAAAL
+142 QIYLSPEEATEL
-154 ESGVKVNTTYTPEG
+154 ESGVKVKTTYTPEG
-168 KLTAHIEYTPEGEDE
+168 KLTAHIEYVLEED
-183 KQEMEKTFDKLPA
+183 QEIEKTFDKLPA
-196 VLPTPVGVLSFTKND
+196 VFPTPIGVLSFTKND

-216 MRKGVTGDIRLVTH
+216 MQKKEKGNIKL
-230 ITSPVDAAKAYK
+230 ITYISSPMEAAQAYK
-242 ENLAVEGGKKTTIAQ
+242 ENLAIEGGKKTTIAQ
-257 VSLPDND
+257 VSLQDNA
-264 KQRAT
+264 KQRAI
-269 DFINYLV
+269 DFVNYLV
-276 VCYNQDILD
+276 ACYNQDILN
-285 EKGKVALK
+285 EKGKVVLK
-293 TGDFIRER
+293 TTDFIRER
-301 MELIN
+301 MEVVN
-306 QELGATESEI
+306 QELSATESEI
-316 ARFKEK
+316 ADFKQK
-322 AGLTNLEADAQLLL
+322 SGLTNLSADAQLLL
-336 QENAKY
+336 QESAKY
-342 EQLRI
+342 EQLRV
-347 ENQTQIRLI
+347 ENETQIRLV
-356 EFLRDYIQNPTNA
+356 EFLRDYIQDPTNA
-369 DEVIPA
+369 NEVIPA

-403 TSSETNPA
+403 TSSESNPA

-444 DRQMRQFTDRIN
+444 ERQMRQFTDRIN

-471 QEIKNRLYLVLL
+471 QEIKSRLYLVLL

-504 ETLADNSPVT
+504 ETLADKKPVA
-514 PKKKM
+514 PKKKI
-519 VALVALFLGLC
+519 VALAALILGLC

-538 RDSMGN
+538 LEQFGG
-544 KIEKCVDIKSLT
+544 KIEKRLDIEKQSNVPFLT
-556 NVLFLAELPHS
+556 ELPHS
-567 QQAPAKHL
+567 QQNKKSNL
-575 AVHENQNGLMEEAFR
+575 VVQENQNGPMEEAFR
-590 TLRTQLLF
+590 ALRTQLLY

-624 TAASLAFLGKKVV
+624 TAASLAFLEKKVV

-643 RRPGLPQ
+643 RRPSLPS

-664 LNNPKQVRLLDL
+664 LNAPKQVRLLDL

-689 PGGALVTNSTELV
+689 PGGALVANSTELV
-702 SQDVFADAILQLKEK
+702 GQEAFADAIRQLKEK

>member
-1 MKEEPHIPTDN
+1 MKEEQNIPMND
-12 AREEELS
+12 EQDELT
-19 INYRAL
+19 IDYRML
-25 LQKCRIHWRWFVASV
+25 LHKCLKHWRWFVASV
-40 AVCLAIAFVY
+40 LACLILAFIY
-50 IRFTAPMYNVS
+50 IRYTAPVYNVT
-61 ASVLIQQEGKK
+61 AGVLIQQKDSK
-72 GGLGALSGGALGMLS
+72 GGLGAALSGGALGMLS

-100 ELEIMQSRT
+100 EVEIMQSRT

-114 VTDLGLYISTSQRRL
+114 ITDLGLYISTAQRRIT
-129 LGYNIPLY
+129 GYNIPLY

-142 QVYMSPEEAAAL
+142 QVYMSPEEATEL
-154 ESGVKVNTTYTPEG
+154 ESGVKIKTTYTPEG
-168 KLTAHIEYTPEGEDE
+168 KLTAQIEFELKEE
-183 KQEMEKTFDKLPA
+183 EQEIEKTFDKLPA
-196 VLPTPVGVLSFTKND
+196 VFPTPVGVLSFTKND

-216 MRKGVTGDIRLVTH
+216 MRKEESGDIRL
-230 ITSPVDAAKAYK
+230 ITYINSPIDVAKAYK
-242 ENLAVEGGKKTTIAQ
+242 ENLAIEGGKKTTIAQ
-257 VSLPDND
+257 VSLQDND

-285 EKGKVALK
+285 EKSKVVLQ
-293 TGDFIRER
+293 TSDFIRER
-301 MELIN
+301 MEVVN
-306 QELGATESEI
+306 QELSTTESEI
-316 ARFKEK
+316 ADFKQK
-322 AGLTNLEADAQLLL
+322 SGLTDLSADAQLVL
-336 QENAKY
+336 QESAKY
-342 EQLRI
+342 EQLRV
-347 ENQTQIRLI
+347 ENETQIRLV
-356 EFLRDYIQNPTNA
+356 EFLRDYIQNPAHA

-375 NVGLKEEKLTTAI
+375 NVGLKEEKLTAAI

-403 TSSETNPA
+403 TSSESNPA

-444 DRQMRQFTDRIN
+444 ERQMRQFTDRIS

-471 QEIKNRLYLVLL
+471 QEIKSRLYLVLL

-504 ETLADNSPVT
+504 ETLADNTPVS
-514 PKKKM
+514 PKKKI
-519 VALVALFLGLC
+519 VALAALFLGLC
-530 IPAGVIFL
+530 IPAGIIFL
-538 RDSMGN
+538 RDQFGTKMRNRSD
-544 KIEKCVDIKSLT
+544 IEKQTIMPFLT
-556 NVLFLAELPHS
+556 ELPHD
-567 QQAPAKHL
+567 QQAPTNHL
-575 AVHENQNGLMEEAFR
+575 VVRENQNGPMEEAFR

-598 QLDTTDKVILFTSAQ
+598 QLGATDKVILFTSAQ

-643 RRPGLPQ
+643 RRPGLPSC
-650 YFSLSTDAKGMTDY
+650 FSLSTDAKGMTDY

-689 PGGALVTNSTELV
+689 PGGALATNSTELV
-702 SQDVFADAILQLKEK
+702 GQEAFADAIRQLKEK

>member
-1 MKEEPHIPTDN
+1 MKEEQNIPVNNEQD
-12 AREEELS
+12 ELT
-19 INYRAL
+19 IDYQAILR
-25 LQKCRIHWRWFVASV
+25 KCVKHWRWF
-40 AVCLAIAFVY
+40 AVCIPACLFVAFVY
-50 IRFTAPMYNVS
+50 LRYTAPVYNVT
-61 ASVLIQQEGKK
+61 AGVLIQQKDSK
-72 GGLGALSGGALGMLS
+72 GGLGAALSGGALGMLS

-114 VTDLGLYISTSQRRL
+114 ITDLGLYISTAQQRST
-129 LGYNIPLY
+129 GYDIPLY

-142 QVYMSPEEAAAL
+142 QVYLSPEEATAL
-154 ESGVKVNTTYTPEG
+154 EGGVKVKTTYTPEG
-168 KLTAHIEYTPEGEDE
+168 KLTAHIEYV
-183 KQEMEKTFDKLPA
+183 QEEEEQEIEKTFDKLPA
-196 VLPTPVGVLSFTKND
+196 VFPTPVGALSFTKND

-216 MRKGVTGDIRLVTH
+216 IRKEEKGNIRLITH
-230 ITSPVDAAKAYK
+230 INSPIEVAKAYK
-242 ENLAVEGGKKTTIAQ
+242 ESLTIEGGKKTTIAQ
-257 VSLPDND
+257 VSLQDND

-269 DFINYLV
+269 DFVNYLV
-276 VCYNQDILD
+276 ACYNQDILD
-285 EKGKVALK
+285 EKSKVVLK
-293 TGDFIRER
+293 TSDFIRER
-301 MELIN
+301 MEVVN
-306 QELGATESEI
+306 QELSSTESEI
-316 ARFKEK
+316 ADFKQK
-322 AGLTNLEADAQLLL
+322 SGLTNLSADAQLVL
-336 QENAKY
+336 QESAKY
-342 EQLRI
+342 EQLRV
-347 ENQTQIRLI
+347 ENQTQIRLV
-356 EFLRDYIQNPTNA
+356 EFLRDYIQDPAHA

-375 NVGLKEEKLTTAI
+375 NVGLQEGKLTAAI

-403 TSSETNPA
+403 TSSESNPA
-411 VINLNDGIQTL
+411 VINLNDGIQTM

-444 DRQMRQFTDRIN
+444 ERQMRQFTDRIS

-471 QEIKNRLYLVLL
+471 QEIKSRLYLILL

-504 ETLADNSPVT
+504 EALPDKDPVS
-514 PKKKM
+514 PKKKII
-519 VALVALFLGLC
+519 ALAALFLGLC
-530 IPAGVIFL
+530 IPAGIIFL
-538 RDSMGN
+538 LDQFGS
-544 KIEKCVDIKSLT
+544 KIEKRSDIEKQAHVPFLT
-556 NVLFLAELPHS
+556 ELPHNLLN
-567 QQAPAKHL
+567 QRDYL
-575 AVHENQNGLMEEAFR
+575 VVRENQNGPMEEAFR
-590 TLRTQLLF
+590 ALRTQLLY
-598 QLDTTDKVILFTSAQ
+598 QLDTADKVILFTSAQ
-613 GGEGTTFVASH
+613 GSEGTTFVASH

-664 LNNPKQVRLLDL
+664 LNAPKQVRLLDL

-689 PGGALVTNSTELV
+689 PGGSLVTNSAELV
-702 SQDVFADAILQLKEK
+702 SQDAFADAIRQLKEK

>member
-1 MKEEPHIPTDN
+1 MKEEQNIPMND
-12 AREEELS
+12 EQDELT
-19 INYRAL
+19 IDYRML
-25 LQKCRIHWRWFVASV
+25 LHKCLKHWRWFVASV
-40 AVCLAIAFVY
+40 LACLILAFIY
-50 IRFTAPMYNVS
+50 IRYTAPVYNVT
-61 ASVLIQQEGKK
+61 AGVLIQQKDSK
-72 GGLGALSGGALGMLS
+72 GGLGAALSGGALGMLS

-100 ELEIMQSRT
+100 EVEIMQSRT

-114 VTDLGLYISTSQRRL
+114 ITDLGLYISTAQRRIT
-129 LGYNIPLY
+129 GYNIPLY

-142 QVYMSPEEAAAL
+142 QVYMSPEEATEL
-154 ESGVKVNTTYTPEG
+154 ESGVKIKTTYTPEG
-168 KLTAHIEYTPEGEDE
+168 KLTAQIEFELKEE
-183 KQEMEKTFDKLPA
+183 EQEIEKTFDKLPA
-196 VLPTPVGVLSFTKND
+196 VFPTPVGVLSFTKND

-216 MRKGVTGDIRLVTH
+216 MRKEESGDIRL
-230 ITSPVDAAKAYK
+230 ITYINSPIDVAKAYK
-242 ENLAVEGGKKTTIAQ
+242 ENLAIEGGKKTTIAQ
-257 VSLPDND
+257 VSLQDND
-264 KQRAT
+264 KQRAI

-285 EKGKVALK
+285 EKSKVVLQ
-293 TGDFIRER
+293 TSDFIRER
-301 MELIN
+301 MEVVN
-306 QELGATESEI
+306 QELSTTESEI
-316 ARFKEK
+316 ADFKQK
-322 AGLTNLEADAQLLL
+322 SGLTDLSADAQLVL
-336 QENAKY
+336 QESAKY
-342 EQLRI
+342 EQLRV
-347 ENQTQIRLI
+347 ENETQIRLV
-356 EFLRDYIQNPTNA
+356 EFLRDYIQNPAHA

-375 NVGLKEEKLTTAI
+375 NVGLKEEKLTAAI

-403 TSSETNPA
+403 TSSESNPA

-429 VASTLKGLQITQNDL
+429 VASTLKGLQIAQNDL
-444 DRQMRQFTDRIN
+444 ERQMRQFTDRIN

-471 QEIKNRLYLVLL
+471 QEIKSRLYLVLL

-504 ETLADNSPVT
+504 ETLTDKYPVS
-514 PKKKM
+514 PKKKI
-519 VALVALFLGLC
+519 VALAALFLGLC

-538 RDSMGN
+538 FDQFGSKIGKRSD
-544 KIEKCVDIKSLT
+544 IEKQSNIP
-556 NVLFLAELPHS
+556 FLAELPHN
-567 QQAPAKHL
+567 QQAPTNHL
-575 AVHENQNGLMEEAFR
+575 VVRENQNGPMEDAFR
-590 TLRTQLLF
+590 ALRTQLLY
-598 QLDTTDKVILFTSAQ
+598 QLDTADKVILFTSAQ

-664 LNNPKQVRLLDL
+664 LNAPKQVRLLDL

-689 PGGALVTNSTELV
+689 PGGALATNSTELV
-702 SQDVFADAILQLKEK
+702 GQEAFADAISQLKEK

>member
-1 MKEEPHIPTDN
+1 MKEEQNIPVNNEQD
-12 AREEELS
+12 ELT
-19 INYRAL
+19 IDYRAL
-25 LQKCRIHWRWFVASV
+25 LQKCLKHWRWFAASV
-40 AVCLAIAFVY
+40 LACLIIAFIY
-50 IRFTAPMYNVS
+50 LRYTAPVYNVT
-61 ASVLIQQEGKK
+61 AGVLIQQKNSK
-72 GGLGALSGGALGMLS
+72 GSLGGLSGGALGMLS
-87 GLGGVSLSSSFDN
+87 GFGGISFSSSFDN

-114 VTDLGLYISTSQRRL
+114 VTDLGLYISTAQQRIT
-129 LGYNIPLY
+129 GYDIPLY

-142 QVYMSPEEAAAL
+142 QVYLSPEEATVL
-154 ESGVKVNTTYTPEG
+154 KSGIKVSTTYTPEG
-168 KLTAHIEYTPEGEDE
+168 KLTAHIEYV
-183 KQEMEKTFDKLPA
+183 QEEEEQEIEKTFDKLPA
-196 VLPTPVGVLSFTKND
+196 TFSTPVGVLSFTKND

-216 MRKGVTGDIRLVTH
+216 MRKKESRNIRL
-230 ITSPVDAAKAYK
+230 ITYINSPIETAKAYK
-242 ENLAVEGGKKTTIAQ
+242 ESLTIEGGKKTTIAQ
-257 VSLPDND
+257 VSLQDND
-264 KQRAT
+264 KQRAI

-276 VCYNQDILD
+276 ICYNQDVLD
-285 EKGKVALK
+285 EKSKVVLK
-293 TGDFIRER
+293 TSDFIRER
-301 MELIN
+301 MEVVN
-306 QELGATESEI
+306 QELSTTESEI
-316 ARFKEK
+316 ADFKQK
-322 AGLTNLEADAQLLL
+322 SGLTDISADAQLLL
-336 QENAKY
+336 QESAKY
-342 EQLRI
+342 EQLRV
-347 ENQTQIRLI
+347 ENETQIRLV
-356 EFLRDYIQNPTNA
+356 EFLRDYIQNPAHA

-375 NVGLKEEKLTTAI
+375 NVGLKEEKLTAAI

-403 TSSETNPA
+403 TSSESNPA

-429 VASTLKGLQITQNDL
+429 VASTLKGLQIAQNDL
-444 DRQMRQFTDRIN
+444 ERQMRQFTDRIS

-471 QEIKNRLYLVLL
+471 QEIKSRLYLVLL

-504 ETLADNSPVT
+504 ETLADKYPVS

-519 VALVALFLGLC
+519 VALAALFLGLC

-538 RDSMGN
+538 RDSMGS
-544 KIEKCVDIKSLT
+544 KVEKGADIKGLT
-556 NVLFLAELPHS
+556 SVPFLTELPHN
-567 QQAPAKHL
+567 QQNQKGHL
-575 AVHENQNGLMEEAFR
+575 AVRENQNGPMEEAFR

-613 GGEGTTFVASH
+613 GNEGTTFVASH

-650 YFSLSTDAKGMTDY
+650 YFSLSTDDKGMTDY

-689 PGGALVTNSTELV
+689 PGGALATNSTELV
-702 SQDVFADAILQLKEK
+702 GQEAFADAIRQLKEK

-731 TDTVLIGRTADI
+731 TDTVLIGRTADS

>member
-1 MKEEPHIPTDN
+1 MNDEQDELTIDY
-12 AREEELS
+12 RE
-19 INYRAL
+19 L
-25 LQKCRIHWRWFVASV
+25 LQKCLKHWRWFAASV
-40 AVCLAIAFVY
+40 LVCLIIAFIYLRYTTPV
-50 IRFTAPMYNVS
+50 YNVT
-61 ASVLIQQEGKK
+61 AGVLIQQKDSK
-72 GGLGALSGGALGMLS
+72 GSLGSLSGGALGMLS

-114 VTDLGLYISTSQRRL
+114 ISDLGLYISTAQCRIT
-129 LGYNIPLY
+129 GYDIPLY

-142 QVYMSPEEAAAL
+142 QVYLSPEEASVL
-154 ESGVKVNTTYTPEG
+154 KSGVKVKTIYTPEG
-168 KLTAHIEYTPEGEDE
+168 KLTAHIEYIQEDE
-183 KQEMEKTFDKLPA
+183 EQEIKKNFDQLPA
-196 VLPTPVGVLSFTKND
+196 VFPTPVGVLSFTKND

-216 MRKGVTGDIRLVTH
+216 MRKKENGNIKL
-230 ITSPVDAAKAYK
+230 ITYINSPIEVAKAYK
-242 ENLAVEGGKKTTIAQ
+242 ESLTIEGGKKTTIAQ
-257 VSLPDND
+257 VSLQDND
-264 KQRAT
+264 KQRAI

-276 VCYNQDILD
+276 TCYNQDILD
-285 EKGKVALK
+285 EKSRVVLK
-293 TGDFIRER
+293 TTDFIRER
-301 MELIN
+301 LEVVN
-306 QELGATESEI
+306 QELSTTESEI
-316 ARFKEK
+316 ADFKQK
-322 AGLTNLEADAQLLL
+322 AGLTNISADAELLL
-336 QENAKY
+336 QESAKY

-347 ENQTQIRLI
+347 ENQTQIRLV
-356 EFLRDYIQNPTNA
+356 EFLRDYIQNPANA

-403 TSSETNPA
+403 TSSESNPA
-411 VINLNDGIQTL
+411 VINLNDGIQTM

-429 VASTLKGLQITQNDL
+429 VASTLKGLQIAQNDL
-444 DRQMRQFTDRIN
+444 ERQMRQFTDRIN

-471 QEIKNRLYLVLL
+471 QEIKSRLYLVLL

-504 ETLADNSPVT
+504 EVLPDKDPVS
-514 PKKKM
+514 PKKKL
-519 VALVALFLGLC
+519 VALAALFLGLC
-530 IPAGVIFL
+530 IPAGIIFL
-538 RDSMGN
+538 LDMFGTKIGKRSD
-544 KIEKCVDIKSLT
+544 IEKRT
-556 NVLFLAELPHS
+556 NIPFLAELTHN
-567 QQAPAKHL
+567 QQAL
-575 AVHENQNGLMEEAFR
+575 TNRLVVRENQNGLIEEAFR

-613 GGEGTTFVASH
+613 GNEGTTFVASH

-664 LNNPKQVRLLDL
+664 LNAPKQVRLLDL

-689 PGGALVTNSTELV
+689 PGGALVANSTELV
-702 SQDVFADAILQLKEK
+702 SQDAFEDAIRQLKEK

-774 VLLNDVETF
+774 VLLNDVETY

>member
-1 MKEEPHIPTDN
+1 MKEEQNIPVNNEQD
-12 AREEELS
+12 ELV
-19 INYRAL
+19 IDYQAIWK
-25 LQKCRIHWRWFVASV
+25 KCLKHWRRFAASV
-40 AVCLAIAFVY
+40 LACLIIAFIYLRYTTPV
-50 IRFTAPMYNVS
+50 YNVS
-61 ASVLIQQEGKK
+61 ASVLIQQKDQK
-72 GGLGALSGGALGMLS
+72 GGLGAALSGGALGMLS

-114 VTDLGLYISTSQRRL
+114 VTDLGLYISTAQRRIT
-129 LGYNIPLY
+129 GYNVPLY

-142 QVYMSPEEAAAL
+142 QVYLSPEEATAL
-154 ESGVKVNTTYTPEG
+154 ENGVKVKTTYTPEG
-168 KLTAHIEYTPEGEDE
+168 QLTAHIEYVLE
-183 KQEMEKTFDKLPA
+183 KEELEIEKTFDKLPA
-196 VLPTPVGVLSFTKND
+196 VFPTPVGVLSFTKND

-216 MRKGVTGDIRLVTH
+216 MRKKESGDIRL
-230 ITSPVDAAKAYK
+230 ITYISSPIDAVKAYK
-242 ENLAVEGGKKTTIAQ
+242 ENLAIDGGKKTTIAQ
-257 VSLPDND
+257 VSLRDND

-276 VCYNQDILD
+276 ICYNQDILD
-285 EKGKVALK
+285 EKSKVVLK
-293 TGDFIRER
+293 TSDFIRER
-301 MELIN
+301 MEVVN
-306 QELGATESEI
+306 QELSTTESEI
-316 ARFKEK
+316 ADFKQK
-322 AGLTNLEADAQLLL
+322 SGLTDLSADAQLVL
-336 QENAKY
+336 QESAKY
-342 EQLRI
+342 EQLRV
-347 ENQTQIRLI
+347 ENETQIRLV
-356 EFLRDYIQNPTNA
+356 EFLRDYIQNPAHA

-375 NVGLKEEKLTTAI
+375 NVGLKEEKLTAAI

-403 TSSETNPA
+403 TSSENNPA
-411 VINLNDGIQTL
+411 VINLNDGIQAL

-444 DRQMRQFTDRIN
+444 ERQMRQFTDRIS

-471 QEIKNRLYLVLL
+471 QEIKSRLYLVLL

-504 ETLADNSPVT
+504 EALPDKDPVS
-514 PKKKM
+514 PKKKII
-519 VALVALFLGLC
+519 ALAALFLGLC
-530 IPAGVIFL
+530 IPAGIIFL
-538 RDSMGN
+538 LDQFGTKMGSRSD
-544 KIEKCVDIKSLT
+544 IEKQT
-556 NVLFLAELPHS
+556 NMPFLAELPHG
-567 QQAPAKHL
+567 QQIQRDCL
-575 AVHENQNGLMEEAFR
+575 AVQENQNGLMEEAFR
-590 TLRTQLLF
+590 SLRTQLLF
-598 QLDTTDKVILFTSAQ
+598 QLGTTDKVILFTSAQ
-613 GGEGTTFVASH
+613 GSEGTTFVASH

-650 YFSLSTDAKGMTDY
+650 YFSLPTDAKGMTDY
-664 LNNPKQVRLLDL
+664 LNAPKQVRLLDL

-689 PGGALVTNSTELV
+689 PGGALATNSTELV
-702 SQDVFADAILQLKEK
+702 GQEAFADAISQLKEK
-717 YDYVILDTAPLPLV
+717 YDYIILDTAPLPLV

-743 CVFVCRAGVT
+743 CVFVCRASVT

>member
-1 MKEEPHIPTDN
+1 MKEEQNIPMND
-12 AREEELS
+12 EQDELT
-19 INYRAL
+19 IDYRAI
-25 LQKCRIHWRWFVASV
+25 LQKYLKHWRWFAASV
-40 AVCLAIAFVY
+40 LVCLIIAFIYLRYTTPV
-50 IRFTAPMYNVS
+50 YNVT
-61 ASVLIQQEGKK
+61 AGVLIQQKDSK
-72 GGLGALSGGALGMLS
+72 GGLGAALSGGALGMLS

-114 VTDLGLYISTSQRRL
+114 VTDLGLYISTAQRRIT
-129 LGYNIPLY
+129 GYNIPLY

-142 QVYMSPEEAAAL
+142 QVYLSPEEATEL
-154 ESGVKVNTTYTPEG
+154 ESGVKVKTTYTPEG
-168 KLTAHIEYTPEGEDE
+168 KLTAHIEYV
-183 KQEMEKTFDKLPA
+183 QEEEELEIEKTFDQLPA
-196 VLPTPVGVLSFTKND
+196 VFPTPVGVLSFTKND

-216 MRKGVTGDIRLVTH
+216 MRKKENGNIKL
-230 ITSPVDAAKAYK
+230 ITYINSPIEVAKAYK
-242 ENLAVEGGKKTTIAQ
+242 ENLTIEGGKKTTIAQ
-257 VSLPDND
+257 ISLQDND
-264 KQRAT
+264 KQRAI

-285 EKGKVALK
+285 EKSKVVLQ
-293 TGDFIRER
+293 TSDFIRER
-301 MELIN
+301 MEVVN
-306 QELGATESEI
+306 QELSSTESEI
-316 ARFKEK
+316 ADFKQK
-322 AGLTNLEADAQLLL
+322 SGLTDLSADAKLLL
-336 QENAKY
+336 EESAKY

-347 ENQTQIRLI
+347 ENQTQIRLV
-356 EFLRDYIQNPTNA
+356 EFLRDYIQDPANTN
-369 DEVIPA
+369 EVIPA
-375 NVGLKEEKLTTAI
+375 NVGLQEGKLTAAI

-403 TSSETNPA
+403 TSSESNPA

-444 DRQMRQFTDRIN
+444 ERQMRQFTDRIN
-456 SAPQQEREYINLARQ
+456 SAPQQEKEYINLARQ
-471 QEIKNRLYLVLL
+471 QEIKSRLYLVLL

-504 ETLADNSPVT
+504 ETLADKDPVT
-514 PKKKM
+514 PKKKII
-519 VALVALFLGLC
+519 ALAALFPGLC
-530 IPAGVIFL
+530 IPAGIIFL
-538 RDSMGN
+538 LDQFGSKMG
-544 KIEKCVDIKSLT
+544 KRSDIEKQTNIPFLT
-556 NVLFLAELPHS
+556 ELPHN
-567 QQAPAKHL
+567 QQNQKDNL
-575 AVHENQNGLMEEAFR
+575 VVRENQNGPMEEAFR

-598 QLDTTDKVILFTSAQ
+598 QLGATDQVILFTSAQ

-664 LNNPKQVRLLDL
+664 LNAPKQVRLLDL

-689 PGGALVTNSTELV
+689 PGGALVANSAELV
-702 SQDVFADAILQLKEK
+702 SQEAFADAIRQLKEK
-717 YDYVILDTAPLPLV
+717 YDYIILDTAPLPLV

>member
-1 MKEEPHIPTDN
+1 MKEEQNIPMND
-12 AREEELS
+12 EQDELT
-19 INYRAL
+19 IDYRAL
-25 LQKCRIHWRWFVASV
+25 LQKCLKHWRWFAASV
-40 AVCLAIAFVY
+40 LACLIIAFIY
-50 IRFTAPMYNVS
+50 LRYTAPMYNVT
-61 ASVLIQQEGKK
+61 AGVLIQQKDSK
-72 GGLGALSGGALGMLS
+72 GSLGGLSGGALGMLS
-87 GLGGVSLSSSFDN
+87 GFGGISFSSSFDN

-109 LLKKV
+109 LLKKA
-114 VTDLGLYISTSQRRL
+114 VTDLGLYISTAQRRL
-129 LGYNIPLY
+129 TGYNIPLY

-142 QVYMSPEEAAAL
+142 QVYLSPEEANAL
-154 ESGVKVNTTYTPEG
+154 ESGIKIKTTYTPEG
-168 KLTAHIEYTPEGEDE
+168 KLTAHIEYVQEE
-183 KQEMEKTFDKLPA
+183 KEQEIKKTFDKLPA
-196 VLPTPVGVLSFTKND
+196 IFSTPVGVLSFTKND

-216 MRKGVTGDIRLVTH
+216 MRKKENGNIKLNTYIN
-230 ITSPVDAAKAYK
+230 SPIEVAKAYK
-242 ENLAVEGGKKTTIAQ
+242 KNLTIEGGKKTTIAQ
-257 VSLPDND
+257 VNLQDND

-269 DFINYLV
+269 DFVNYLV

-285 EKGKVALK
+285 EKSKVVLK
-293 TGDFIRER
+293 TSDFIRER
-301 MELIN
+301 MEIVN
-306 QELGATESEI
+306 QELSTAESEI
-316 ARFKEK
+316 ADFKQK
-322 AGLTNLEADAQLLL
+322 AGLTDISADAELLL
-336 QENAKY
+336 QESAKY

-347 ENQTQIRLI
+347 ENQTQIRLV
-356 EFLRDYIQNPTNA
+356 EFLRDYIQDPAHA

-590 TLRTQLLF
+590 TLRTQLFF
-598 QLDTTDKVILFTSAQ
+598 QLDTADKVILFTSAQ

-643 RRPGLPQ
+643 RRPGLPS
-650 YFSLSTDAKGMTDY
+650 YFSLPTEAKGMTDY
-664 LNNPKQVRLLDL
+664 LNAPKQVRLLDL
-676 VQPSAVH
+676 VQSSAVH

-702 SQDVFADAILQLKEK
+702 SQDVFADAIRQLKEK

>member
-1 MKEEPHIPTDN
+1 MKEEQNIPMND
-12 AREEELS
+12 EQDELT
-19 INYRAL
+19 IDYRML
-25 LQKCRIHWRWFVASV
+25 LQKCLKHWRWFVASV
-40 AVCLAIAFVY
+40 LACLILAFIY
-50 IRFTAPMYNVS
+50 LRYTAPMYNVT
-61 ASVLIQQEGKK
+61 AGVLIQQKDSK
-72 GGLGALSGGALGMLS
+72 GSLGGLSGGALGMLS
-87 GLGGVSLSSSFDN
+87 GFGGISFSSSFDN

-109 LLKKV
+109 LLKKA
-114 VTDLGLYISTSQRRL
+114 VTDLGLYISTAQRRL
-129 LGYNIPLY
+129 TGYNIPLY

-142 QVYMSPEEAAAL
+142 QVYLSPEEATAL
-154 ESGVKVNTTYTPEG
+154 EGGIKIKTTYTPEG
-168 KLTAHIEYTPEGEDE
+168 KLTAHIEYVQEE
-183 KQEMEKTFDKLPA
+183 KEQEIKKTFDKLPA
-196 VLPTPVGVLSFTKND
+196 IFSTPVGVLSFTKND
-211 SLLTE
+211 SLLAE
-216 MRKGVTGDIRLVTH
+216 MRKKENGNIKL
-230 ITSPVDAAKAYK
+230 ITYINSPIEVAKAYK
-242 ENLAVEGGKKTTIAQ
+242 ESLTIEGGKKTTIAQ
-257 VSLPDND
+257 VSLQNND
-264 KQRAT
+264 KQRAI

-285 EKGKVALK
+285 EKSKVVLQ
-293 TGDFIRER
+293 TSDFIRER
-301 MELIN
+301 MEVVN
-306 QELGATESEI
+306 QELSTTESEI
-316 ARFKEK
+316 ADFKQK
-322 AGLTNLEADAQLLL
+322 SGLTDLSADAQLVL
-336 QENAKY
+336 QESAKY
-342 EQLRI
+342 EQLRV
-347 ENQTQIRLI
+347 ENETQIRLV
-356 EFLRDYIQNPTNA
+356 EFLRDYIQNPAHA

-375 NVGLKEEKLTTAI
+375 NVGLKEEKLTAAI

-403 TSSETNPA
+403 TSSESNPA
-411 VINLNDGIQTL
+411 VINLNDGIQTMK
-422 QKSIQTT
+422 KSIQTT

-444 DRQMRQFTDRIN
+444 ERQMRQFTDRIS
-456 SAPQQEREYINLARQ
+456 SAPQQEKEYINLARQ
-471 QEIKNRLYLVLL
+471 QEIKSRLYLILL

-504 ETLADNSPVT
+504 ETLADNAPVS
-514 PKKKM
+514 PKKKI

-538 RDSMGN
+538 RDSMGS
-544 KIEKCVDIKSLT
+544 KVEKGADIKGLT
-556 NVLFLAELPHS
+556 SVPFLTELPHN
-567 QQAPAKHL
+567 QQNQKGHL
-575 AVHENQNGLMEEAFR
+575 AVRENQNGPMEEAFR
-590 TLRTQLLF
+590 ALRTQLLY

-613 GGEGTTFVASH
+613 GEEGTTFVASH

-664 LNNPKQVRLLDL
+664 LNAPKQVRLLDL

-689 PGGALVTNSTELV
+689 PGGALVANSTELV
-702 SQDVFADAILQLKEK
+702 SQDAFEDAIRQLKEK

-731 TDTVLIGRTADI
+731 TDTVLIGRTADS

-753 PKSACDYLNTLS
+753 PKSSCDYLNTLS

>member
-1 MKEEPHIPTDN
+1 MKEEQNIP
-12 AREEELS
+12 
-19 INYRAL
+19 INDEQDVLTIDYRAL
-25 LQKCRIHWRWFVASV
+25 LHKCLKHWRWFATSV
-40 AVCLAIAFVY
+40 LACLIIAFIYLRYTTPV
-50 IRFTAPMYNVS
+50 YNVT
-61 ASVLIQQEGKK
+61 AGVLIQQKDSK
-72 GGLGALSGGALGMLS
+72 GSLGRLSGGALGMLS
-87 GLGGVSLSSSFDN
+87 GLGGISFSSSFDN

-114 VTDLGLYISTSQRRL
+114 VTDLGLYISTAQRRIT
-129 LGYNIPLY
+129 GYNIPLY
-137 KTSPI
+137 KTAPI
-142 QVYMSPEEAAAL
+142 QVYLSPEEATEL
-154 ESGVKVNTTYTPEG
+154 KSGVKVSTTYTPEG
-168 KLTAHIEYTPEGEDE
+168 KLTAHIEYV
-183 KQEMEKTFDKLPA
+183 QEEEEQEIEKTFDKLP
-196 VLPTPVGVLSFTKND
+196 VVFPTPVGVLSFTKND

-216 MRKGVTGDIRLVTH
+216 MRKKEKGNIKL
-230 ITSPVDAAKAYK
+230 ITYINSPIEVAKAYK
-242 ENLAVEGGKKTTIAQ
+242 ESLTIEGGKKATIAQ
-257 VSLPDND
+257 VNLQDND

-269 DFINYLV
+269 DFVNYLV

-285 EKGKVALK
+285 EKSKVVLK
-293 TGDFIRER
+293 TSDFIRER
-301 MELIN
+301 MEIVN
-306 QELGATESEI
+306 QELSTAESEI
-316 ARFKEK
+316 ADFKQK
-322 AGLTNLEADAQLLL
+322 AGLTDISADAELLL
-336 QENAKY
+336 QESAKY

-347 ENQTQIRLI
+347 ENQTQIRLV
-356 EFLRDYIQNPTNA
+356 EFLRDYIQDPAHA

-375 NVGLKEEKLTTAI
+375 NVGLQEGKLTTAI
-388 DEYNSLLA
+388 DQYNSLLA

-444 DRQMRQFTDRIN
+444 ERQMRQFTDRIN
-456 SAPQQEREYINLARQ
+456 SAPQQEKEYINLARQ
-471 QEIKNRLYLVLL
+471 QEIKNRLYLILL

-519 VALVALFLGLC
+519 VALAALFLGLC

-538 RDSMGN
+538 LDLLDT
-544 KIEKCVDIKSLT
+544 KIRKRSDMEKQT
-556 NVLFLAELPHS
+556 NVPFLSELPHN
-567 QQAPAKHL
+567 QQNQKDNL
-575 AVHENQNGLMEEAFR
+575 VVSENQNGPMEEAFR
-590 TLRTQLLF
+590 ALRTQLLF
-598 QLDTTDKVILFTSAQ
+598 QLDSTDKVILFTSAQ
-613 GGEGTTFVASH
+613 GEEGTTFVANH

-643 RRPGLPQ
+643 RRPGLPS
-650 YFSLSTDAKGMTDY
+650 YFSLPTDAKGMTDY
-664 LNNPKQVRLLDL
+664 LNAPKQVRLLDL

-683 ANLDVL
+683 ANLDIL
-689 PGGALVTNSTELV
+689 PGGALVANSTELV
-702 SQDVFADAILQLKEK
+702 GQEAFADAIRQLKEK
-717 YDYVILDTAPLPLV
+717 YDYVLLDTAPLPLV

>member
-1 MKEEPHIPTDN
+1 MKEEQNIPMND
-12 AREEELS
+12 EQDELT
-19 INYRAL
+19 IDYRAL
-25 LQKCRIHWRWFVASV
+25 LQKCLKHWRWFAASV
-40 AVCLAIAFVY
+40 LACLIIAFIY
-50 IRFTAPMYNVS
+50 LRYTAPVYNVT
-61 ASVLIQQEGKK
+61 AGVLIQQKNSK
-72 GGLGALSGGALGMLS
+72 GSLGGLSGGALGMLS
-87 GLGGVSLSSSFDN
+87 GFGGISFSSSFDN

-114 VTDLGLYISTSQRRL
+114 VTDLGLYISTVQQRIT
-129 LGYNIPLY
+129 GYDIPLY

-142 QVYMSPEEAAAL
+142 QVYLSPEEATVL
-154 ESGVKVNTTYTPEG
+154 KSGIKVSTTYTPEG
-168 KLTAHIEYTPEGEDE
+168 KLTAHIEYV
-183 KQEMEKTFDKLPA
+183 QEEEEQEIEKTFDKLPA
-196 VLPTPVGVLSFTKND
+196 TFSTPVGVLSFTKND

-216 MRKGVTGDIRLVTH
+216 MRKKESRNIRL
-230 ITSPVDAAKAYK
+230 ITYINSPIETAKAYK
-242 ENLAVEGGKKTTIAQ
+242 ESLTIEGGKKTTIAQ
-257 VSLPDND
+257 VSLQDND
-264 KQRAT
+264 KQRAI

-276 VCYNQDILD
+276 ICYNQDVLD
-285 EKGKVALK
+285 EKSKVVLK
-293 TGDFIRER
+293 TSDFIRER
-301 MELIN
+301 MEVVN
-306 QELGATESEI
+306 QELSTTESEI
-316 ARFKEK
+316 ADFKQK
-322 AGLTNLEADAQLLL
+322 SGLTDISADAQLLL
-336 QENAKY
+336 QESAKY
-342 EQLRI
+342 EQLRV
-347 ENQTQIRLI
+347 ENETQIRLV
-356 EFLRDYIQNPTNA
+356 EFLRDYIQNPANA

-403 TSSETNPA
+403 TSSESNPA

-444 DRQMRQFTDRIN
+444 ERQMRQFTDRIN

-471 QEIKNRLYLVLL
+471 QEIKSRLYLVLL

-504 ETLADNSPVT
+504 ETLADKYPVS

-519 VALVALFLGLC
+519 VALAALFLGLC

-538 RDSMGN
+538 RDSMGS
-544 KIEKCVDIKSLT
+544 KVEKGADIKGLT
-556 NVLFLAELPHS
+556 SVPFLTELPHN
-567 QQAPAKHL
+567 QQNQKGHL
-575 AVHENQNGLMEEAFR
+575 TVCENQNGPMEEAFR

-598 QLDTTDKVILFTSAQ
+598 QLDTADKVILFTSAQ

-650 YFSLSTDAKGMTDY
+650 YFSLPTDAKGMTDY

-689 PGGALVTNSTELV
+689 PGGALATNSTELV
-702 SQDVFADAILQLKEK
+702 GQEAFADAIRQLKEK

-753 PKSACDYLNTLS
+753 PKSAYDYLNTLS